1 MKMRDVA
8 VRLLWLVAF
17 VFAIGVSIGGV
28 EFFAHVYRAAFA
40 LGAGCILAEVLWHPV
55 GKILVDRDKVTD
67 PLWERSLRLLAILTI
82 VGVLA
87 TGVAVAGHTFR
98 RPGWMSS
105 WTRCATPSALEAT
118 SSSSMSRPEG
128 RSFRARSMGR
138 CILLEE
144 HAFTLIASKTLG
156 ISLNLK
162 SFFRR
167 VSIQR
172 RASRRPTTSSPHS
185 ALLPGSSSKAH
196 ISTFSRNRMPDKAIA
211 PTDQTRV
218 RAKVRALGRGRSRRM
233 KKSSVAY
240 PFEVRPLSKEEG
252 GGYSIYFPDLPG
264 CWSDGTTPEH
274 AIENGRDALQSWL
287 AVAQEFGDGIP
298 KPFSS
303 VSGRFVQRVP
313 RSLHA
318 RLIARAKA
326 EGVSLNTLVVSL
338 VSQGIGK
345 QQAAERADRR
355 LTTRSTR
362 TRARTARAG

>member
-1 MKMRDVA
+1 
-8 VRLLWLVAF
+8 
-17 VFAIGVSIGGV
+17 
-28 EFFAHVYRAAFA
+28 
-40 LGAGCILAEVLWHPV
+40 
-55 GKILVDRDKVTD
+55 
-67 PLWERSLRLLAILTI
+67 
-82 VGVLA
+82 
-87 TGVAVAGHTFR
+87 
-98 RPGWMSS
+98 
-105 WTRCATPSALEAT
+105 
-118 SSSSMSRPEG
+118 
-128 RSFRARSMGR
+128 
-138 CILLEE
+138 
-144 HAFTLIASKTLG
+144 
-156 ISLNLK
+156 
-162 SFFRR
+162 
-167 VSIQR
+167 
-172 RASRRPTTSSPHS
+172 
-185 ALLPGSSSKAH
+185 
-196 ISTFSRNRMPDKAIA
+196 
-211 PTDQTRV
+211 
-218 RAKVRALGRGRSRRM
+218 M

-264 CWSDGTTPEH
+264 CWSDGTTPEA